1 MILFSRIFHIEMKSM
16 LIILFN
22 ICDAGKQVGGI
33 QLDSSTFIL
42 LFSYI
47 VIYDVLYN
55 LLWIMGVEMILI
67 LVIRYFKYHKRPWDV
82 KRIIS
87 MYIEKKGF
95 YKINRFYKRKYFES
109 K

>member
-1 MILFSRIFHIEMKSM
+1 MELKVM
-16 LIILFN
+16 LSILFN

-55 LLWIMGVEMILI
+55 LLWIMGVGMMLI
-67 LVIRYFKYHKRPWDV
+67 IFIRYFKYHKRPWDV
-82 KRIIS
+82 KRSIS
-87 MYIEKKGF
+87 MYIEIKEF
-95 YKINRFYKRKYFES
+95 YKITGFYKRKYL
-109 K
+109 